1 MPSLGPGAR
10 LGTYRVDAVLGHG
23 GMGEV
28 YLAYDTTLHRHV
40 GLKVLVGTGDDSARE
55 RLLREARNAA
65 ALNHP
70 HICTVYEVGEANGL
84 GFIAMEYVKGRS
96 LRDLMDSGALPVAD
110 VLRWGAQAA
119 EALAYAHGH
128 GVIHRDF
135 KAANVIVGDD
145 GRAKIVD
152 FGLARRDLSSLADA
166 TTMATVAPAG
176 AIAGTPY
183 AMAPEQVRG
192 EACDNR
198 TDVWALGV
206 LLYEMA
212 SGTRPFDGTS
222 SADLFSAIL
231 RDPPRALPSSVP
243 AALTAIIDRCLEKTP
258 ERRYQQASD
267 VVGALAAVPT
277 ALVARPATVG
287 QKVRGPRWIMASAAL
302 IVAAGAI
309 AVVVNWRSG
318 ADEPR
323 AAVAAAA
330 RPVNQTAYDLY
341 LSGLSHAHRR
351 SEADLKQAITLFEQV
366 AALEGT
372 FLPVHAQLALAY
384 TNMSNDFAPTD
395 PTWEERAF
403 IATRKA
409 LELDPRSAEAH
420 YARSLLLWRPSQG
433 FPAREALTD
442 LEQAI
447 AARPDFEEALHHRAT
462 IRLPVG
468 RHEAARHDLERVLQ
482 INPGFTI
489 ARFRLAPISNYEQ
502 NFEEAIA
509 ILNRVPKETYPSQRI
524 YQMAWAFISLGR
536 LDEASQLLDEALR
549 DNPVDQGGVMH
560 AARAMLHAKRGN
572 RRAAEADMAEAERL
586 GRGFIHFHHTAYSI
600 GAVMAV
606 LGDLASAERWVV
618 RASND
623 GFPNHPFFEA
633 DVHLASLRERPSFK
647 TFLTKLRQEWAEIP
661 GVAN

>member
-1 MPSLGPGAR
+1 MASLGPGTR

-28 YLAYDTTLHRHV
+28 YLAYNTTLHRHV
-40 GLKVLVGTGDDSARE
+40 GLKVLVGTGDDSARA

-65 ALNHP
+65 ALSHP

-84 GFIAMEYVKGRS
+84 GFIAMEYVKGHS
-96 LRDLMDSGALPVAD
+96 LRDLMDSGPIPLAD
-110 VLRWGAQAA
+110 VLGWGAQAA
-119 EALAYAHGH
+119 EALAYAHEH

-135 KAANVIVGDD
+135 KAANVIVGHD
-145 GRAKIVD
+145 GRVKIVD
-152 FGLARRDLSSLADA
+152 FGLARRDLSSQTDA
-166 TTMATVAPAG
+166 TTMATVAPVG

-206 LLYEMA
+206 LLHEMA

-267 VVGALAAVPT
+267 VVRALADVPT
-277 ALVARPATVG
+277 APAARPTTVGRSVHGSRWLVAG
-287 QKVRGPRWIMASAAL
+287 AAFL
-302 IVAAGAI
+302 VAAGAM
-309 AVVVNWRSG
+309 AVMVNWRPG
-318 ADEPR
+318 VDEPR
-323 AAVAAAA
+323 AAAAAST
-330 RPVNQTAYDLY
+330 PVNPDGVRCPDLR
-341 LSGLSHAHRR
+341 GLSHAHRR
-351 SEADLKQAITLFEQV
+351 SEADLEQAITLFEQV

-384 TNMSNDFAPTD
+384 TNMSNDFAPND

-409 LELDPRSAEAH
+409 LALDPRSAEAH

-433 FPAREALTD
+433 FLAREALAD
-442 LEQAI
+442 LEQAL

-462 IRLPVG
+462 IRLHVG
-468 RHEAARHDLERVLQ
+468 RHAAARDDLERVLQ

-509 ILNRVPKETYPSQRI
+509 ILNRVPKETYPPQRT
-524 YQMAWAFISLGR
+524 YHMAWALISLGR
-536 LDEASQLLDEALR
+536 LDEANQLLDEALR

-560 AARAMLHAKRGN
+560 AARAMMHAKRGN
-572 RRAAEADMAEAERL
+572 RRAAEADMAEAERV
-586 GRGFIHFHHTAYSI
+586 GKGFMHFHHTAYSI

-606 LGDLASAERWVV
+606 LGDLTAAERWVV
-618 RASND
+618 RAAND
-623 GFPNHPFFEA
+623 GFPDYPFFEA
-633 DVHLASLRERPSFK
+633 DVHLAPLRERPSFK
-647 TFLTKLRQEWAEIP
+647 AFLTRLRQEWAEIP
-661 GVAN
+661 GVTN